1 MASDRIILPAS
12 TSEEQQ
18 RAIEN
23 ARSILTVWMLVIA
36 NTIFPDDFL
45 IPKKNSKILAIF
57 APFTNLADQP
67 SDLKEEDR
75 NVVRTLLR
83 FLLTEK
89 PDWKDFFLRFWESE
103 DFLQFERKYAEMI
116 VTPRVATT
124 DCNYLSIQDNLELFP
139 KLCKFANELRQ
150 RPTLSQQVS
159 QKFQSAGFSPE
170 EIRELLMKTKRCDDA
185 EREKNVFAKK
195 YAALKSRLDAM
206 VIKHQAF
213 ENILKSKDDVLEK
226 LMQEIQISRKIQQ
239 QLFEKRDGRAALT
252 VEMEE
257 MNLRIQELAEE
268 LAACKHQLG
277 KNSVDEI
284 PICAI
289 CRCVFSDLSETK
301 TASCCGQPIHKS
313 CGISHIQKFGQK
325 CPYCRSTEFN
335 LSFVSEHHPTIPQ
348 PKPRVEC
355 CVQVDESDFF
365 QEIRSEQLDSP
376 KVPEDQFKVPEDQF
390 KVPEERLSLLAR
402 ILDKPLPKPIPK
414 PATGGGGAAGAGA
427 RGGAGAGARGA
438 GAAGAAGARGGAG
451 ARAGDAAGAG
461 ARAGGGAAIFR
472 QQQRR

>member
-12 TSEEQQ
+12 ISKEDAATHKEQQ

-23 ARSILTVWMLVIA
+23 ARSILTVWLLVIA

-75 NVVRTLLR
+75 NVVRALLR

-89 PDWKDFFLRFWESE
+89 PDWKDFFPRFWESE
-103 DFLQFERKYAEMI
+103 DFLQFERKYAERI

-159 QKFQSAGFSPE
+159 QTYQSAGFSAE

-185 EREKNVFAKK
+185 ERDKNVFAKK
-195 YAALKSRLDAM
+195 CTALKSRLDAM
-206 VIKHQAF
+206 VIEHQAF
-213 ENILKSKDDVLEK
+213 EKILKSKDDVLAK
-226 LMQEIQISRKIQQ
+226 LTAEIQISRKTQQ
-239 QLFEKRDGRAALT
+239 QLFEKRDGCAPLT
-252 VEMEE
+252 AEMEE
-257 MNLRIQELAEE
+257 MKSRIQELEEE
-268 LAACKHQLG
+268 LVACKHQLG
-277 KNSVDEI
+277 KQCVDAI
-284 PICAI
+284 PICCI

-301 TASCCGQPIHKS
+301 TASCCGGPIHKA
-313 CGISHIQKFGQK
+313 CGNRHIQNFGRK
-325 CPYCRSTEFN
+325 CPFCRSTNFD
-335 LSFVSEHHPTIPQ
+335 LSFVSEHHPTISQ
-348 PKPRVEC
+348 PKPRVQF
-355 CVQVDESDFF
+355 CVQVNESDFF
-365 QEIRSEQLDSP
+365 QEIRSEQPDSP
-376 KVPEDQFKVPEDQF
+376 KVPESQFKMPEDQF

-402 ILDKPLPKPIPK
+402 ILAKPLPKPIPKPIPK
-414 PATGGGGAAGAGA
+414 PATGGGGA
-427 RGGAGAGARGA
+427 GGAHGG
-438 GAAGAAGARGGAG
+438 GGA
-451 ARAGDAAGAG
+451 
-461 ARAGGGAAIFR
+461 AGGGAAISR